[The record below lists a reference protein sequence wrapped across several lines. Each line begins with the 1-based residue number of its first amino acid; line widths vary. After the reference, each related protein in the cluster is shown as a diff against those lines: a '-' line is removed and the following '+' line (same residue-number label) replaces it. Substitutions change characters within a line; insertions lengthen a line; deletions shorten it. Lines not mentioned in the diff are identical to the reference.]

1 MRNMKKVLGLI
12 IALSVVFT
20 ITTSAVS
27 ASNLG
32 VKNTSGTTEVKE
44 RKPLFRLYFNY
55 DVTRV
60 INYGGK
66 IDTRPKTTV
75 PTTEA
80 TTEATTQAET
90 TATTVEEI
98 TDPSTPLAAAPVQA
112 PVASQIVVNETPVP
126 KAAIPSTGDSSIAG
140 VVALSLISAASF
152 VIAKKK

>member
-1 MRNMKKVLGLI
+1 MRNIKKVLALI

-80 TTEATTQAET
+80 TTVEET
-90 TATTVEEI
+90 TTTTTTVVEEI